1 MRRAMRSDSGRHSVS
16 SSRLSWRARACLRP
30 AAGRLVLG
38 REHAPRQ
45 RAVGH
50 HAHAIGRRRR
60 KLLGLGAAVDQ
71 VVQRLAGHGPVDAL
85 GVGQVRRFGDAPS
98 TEIRHAEIAQLAGA
112 DQVADGAHGLA
123 QRGVEVGAV
132 EVQDVEVIGAQ
143 PAQAAFHGL
152 DDPLAGC
159 APVVGALAQRVGEL
173 GGQHPVVAVVPDGA
187 AHDFLGAALLVDVG
201 GVDEVDAPWPAR

>member
-16 SSRLSWRARACLRP
+16 NNRLSWRAARACGRRLVGSYLAVSTPRASGLWTPRP
-30 AAGRLVLG
+30 RQAAAAG
-38 REHAPRQ
+38 
-45 RAVGH
+45 
-50 HAHAIGRRRR
+50 
-60 KLLGLGAAVDQ
+60 LLGLGAAVDQ
-71 VVQRLAGHGPVDAL
+71 VVQRLAGHGPVDAF

-112 DQVADGAHGLA
+112 DQVADGAHRLA

-152 DDPLAGC
+152 DDPLAGR
-159 APVVGALAQRVGEL
+159 APVVGALAQRVGER
-173 GGQHPVVAVVPDGA
+173 
-187 AHDFLGAALLVDVG
+187 
-201 GVDEVDAPWPAR
+201 WPAPSRRGRAGWRGPRLPRCGPSGRRRRCR